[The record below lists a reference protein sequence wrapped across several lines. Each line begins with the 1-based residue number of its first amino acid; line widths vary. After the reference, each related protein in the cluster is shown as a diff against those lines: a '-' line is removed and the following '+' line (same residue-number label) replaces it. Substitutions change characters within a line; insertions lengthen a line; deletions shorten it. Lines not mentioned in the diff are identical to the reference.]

1 MWITYG
7 GRAREDRK
15 FVENINDVII
25 CLVCCIVKH
34 RLKVQ
39 RRIDTFLKFDNR
51 ASVNSQIKYPKV
63 EY

>member
-7 GRAREDRK
+7 GRARKDGK

-25 CLVCCIVKH
+25 YLVCCIVEH

-39 RRIDTFLKFDNR
+39 RGIDTFLKFDNR
-51 ASVNSQIKYPKV
+51 ISGNSQI
-63 EY
+63 